1 MELQRK
7 RSHKRDGKGIVKHSK
22 RRPYRVLCR
31 GSLGV
36 GRLKEESLG
45 DLVTSDRHSSKAGDL
60 HMRRAGIS
68 VD

>member
-1 MELQRK
+1 M
-7 RSHKRDGKGIVKHSK
+7 
-22 RRPYRVLCR
+22 LCR